1 MSRLSNEEANKS
13 EKRLDRIFPLPFP
26 VEVIIDS
33 MRDAGFTTQIS
44 EKIVEFEKDDAE
56 RFVLVPRLAE
66 IAAPLM
72 KGEKRDDEIK
82 KALELSLG
90 RIADDGKGTDSS
102 YRSHW
107 IYGSHR
113 LS

>member
-1 MSRLSNEEANKS
+1 M
-13 EKRLDRIFPLPFP
+13 PFS

-33 MRDAGFTTQIS
+33 MREAGFNTEIS
-44 EKIVEFEKDDAE
+44 EKVVKFENDDAE

-66 IAAPLM
+66 IAAPLI
-72 KGEKRDDEIK
+72 KGKERDNEIK
-82 KALELSLG
+82 KALKIALR
-90 RIADDGKGTDSS
+90 RIADNGRGTDSS

-107 IYGSHR
+107 IYGTHR